1 MLMRKQT
8 SQTLSHKAWNNI
20 LSLLPFASVYQP
32 LHPPREKF
40 SSKEDRSIG
49 KTVQLSYQKPT
60 AISLSSIGET
70 VEEGNVLEQWAIF
83 LSFICSY
90 LDPLFKIFL
99 TDGVILKHLAYWQIY
114 DYLYALYSKSY
125 IKVEAFLNSKVC
137 I

>member
-1 MLMRKQT
+1 MLIRKQT

-20 LSLLPFASVYQP
+20 LSILPFASVYQP
-32 LHPPREKF
+32 LHPPKKKF

-83 LSFICSY
+83 LFFICLY

-99 TDGVILKHLAYWQIY
+99 TDGVILKHLA
-114 DYLYALYSKSY
+114 
-125 IKVEAFLNSKVC
+125 C
-137 I
+137 R